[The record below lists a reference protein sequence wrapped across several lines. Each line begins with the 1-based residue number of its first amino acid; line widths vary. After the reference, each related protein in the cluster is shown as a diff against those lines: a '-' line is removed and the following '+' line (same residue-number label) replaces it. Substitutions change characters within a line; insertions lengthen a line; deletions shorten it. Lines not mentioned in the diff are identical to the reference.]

1 MTEKVKDFFR
11 QNLGYFIVGF
21 VSLVYIL
28 TAFLTID
35 ETGKTATQIIADGA
49 IAFLLGLFINRIFEL
64 QGMMNGDR
72 EERVSATI
80 EEHGKIV
87 LRVSPYIDKL
97 DSWCE
102 KENEKNYKLQRTKI
116 LARVGLK
123 YDDCFDENGVAKIW
137 KPDEKR
143 LKDKVLRRA
152 ELKRLAGFYKA
163 VNLKLTALSCG
174 ELTSEGGKQD
184 DPYFMGRTKAQY
196 RTQTSIWDS
205 VSKFGTALIFGYY
218 GVTLIE
224 NFNYARLIWTT
235 LQVALFLAMGVIT
248 MFKAYNFVVDEFR
261 GRIVKKID
269 NLQKFDNYIS
279 ALPVEEP
286 KPVEKQEEQKDEQEE
301 KQEIEGGDE

>member
-1 MTEKVKDFFR
+1 MNEKVKDFFR
-11 QNLGYFIVGF
+11 QNLGYFIVGV

-35 ETGKTATQIIADGA
+35 ETGKTATQIIADGV
-49 IAFLLGLFINRIFEL
+49 ISFLLGLFINRIFEL

-72 EERVSATI
+72 EERVCGTI
-80 EEHGKIV
+80 EEHGRIV
-87 LRVSPYIDKL
+87 MRISPHIDKL
-97 DSWCE
+97 DKWCE
-102 KENEKNYKLQRTKI
+102 IENKNNYKLQRTKI

-123 YDDCFDENGVAKIW
+123 YEDCFDENGVANIW

-143 LKDKVLRRA
+143 LKDKLLRKV
-152 ELKRLAGFYKA
+152 ELKRVAGFHKA
-163 VNLKLTALSCG
+163 VNLKLTALSGG

-196 RTQTSIWDS
+196 RTQTSIRDS
-205 VSKFGTALIFGYY
+205 ISKFGTALIFGYY

-269 NLQKFDNYIS
+269 NLQKFDNYIN

-286 KPVEKQEEQKDEQEE
+286 KPVEKQEEQKDKQEE
-301 KQEIEGGDE
+301 KQEIKGGDE